1 MRLLFPYLARWNA
14 LNWSRYHS
22 LLTALADEGHVV
34 HVLQPPPLASAE
46 TNFRDIEPVSHPRL
60 LLHDIRLNGMLWNTR
75 WPLDKLV
82 KKAYYALVAY
92 ETAKRLVRDGEIDVV
107 LLYNIPHYRFMR
119 LRPAKIVFDYADDY
133 IDMLSHELGR
143 WNSRLLRDLAR
154 RILHRMMRD
163 ADVTFAVSHVLAA
176 QAVGR
181 VHVLPNGVSLPKA
194 ERWPTTAIQ
203 PIHNRSRPV
212 VGFVGSFEY
221 FVDLKLTVEA
231 AKALPEVHFLLV
243 GTGREWNAIRDAV
256 RDGHLENVQLT
267 GGVPHDQ
274 VFEYIRHM
282 DVCLNLFRK
291 IPVSERACPIKIFEY
306 MSQRKPVITTRLAE
320 LRHIDDDFLY
330 YADTLEEL
338 VGQIRRCLA
347 DQGAVGLRA
356 ERAYLRV
363 VERHTWESIAASFVR
378 LVEASELLGGG
389 EVA

>member
-22 LLTALADEGHVV
+22 LLTALADDGHVV

-46 TNFRDIEPVSHPRL
+46 TNFRDIEPVLHPGL
-60 LLHDIRLNGMLWNTR
+60 VLHDIELNRALWDKR

-92 ETAKRLVRDGEIDVV
+92 DTGKRLVRSGEIDVV
-107 LLYNIPHYRFMR
+107 LLYNLPHYRFMK

-143 WNSRLLRDLAR
+143 WNLRLLRAVAR
-154 RILHRMMRD
+154 RILDRMMRN

-176 QAVGR
+176 QAAGR
-181 VHVLPNGVSLPKA
+181 VHVLPNGVSLAKA
-194 ERWPTTAIQ
+194 SRRPTTAIQ
-203 PIHNRSRPV
+203 CIQNGDRPV

-221 FVDLKLTVEA
+221 FVDLRLVLEA
-231 AKALPEVHFLLV
+231 AKALSEVHFLLV
-243 GTGREWNAIRDAV
+243 GTGREWNTVRDAV
-256 RDGHLENVQLT
+256 REGHLENVQLT

-291 IPVSERACPIKIFEY
+291 IPVSDRACPIKIFEY
-306 MSQRKPVITTRLAE
+306 MSQRKPVITTRLEE
-320 LRHIDDDFLY
+320 LRHIDDGFLY
-330 YADTLEEL
+330 YADTIEEL
-338 VGQIRRCLA
+338 VAQIRLCLA
-347 DQGAVGLRA
+347 DRATVALRT
-356 ERAYLRV
+356 ERAHLRV
-363 VERHTWESIAASFVR
+363 VERYTWESIAASFVR
-378 LVEASELLGGG
+378 ILEACPGGRSG
-389 EVA
+389 